1 MLRPLPAVFFRTETG
16 REPVRQWLKALPKNE
31 RKIIGEDIMTVQ
43 FRWPLGMPLVDH
55 LGSGIWEIRSRLA
68 NRTRALYFLCI
79 KRKSFFCTA
88 SSRKPRKLQTKTE
101 LWLCNAKMHTSKT
114 LKTRNKHRGSSFE
127 DFLKQE
133 GLLENVQA
141 AAFKRALALKV
152 NDMMKEKRL
161 NKSALAA
168 RMRTSRAAV
177 HRLLDPKNTS
187 VTLATLNRAARSL
200 GCKVK
205 IEFVPA

>member
-1 MLRPLPAVFFRTETG
+1 MIQSCSAPTIARCFLSDGKRAGADEHASGF
-16 REPVRQWLKALPKNE
+16 
-31 RKIIGEDIMTVQ
+31 ICDIRVIRGSQ
-43 FRWPLGMPLVDH
+43 KMP
-55 LGSGIWEIRSRLA
+55 I
-68 NRTRALYFLCI
+68 
-79 KRKSFFCTA
+79 
-88 SSRKPRKLQTKTE
+88 
-101 LWLCNAKMHTSKT
+101 SKT

-152 NDMMKEKRL
+152 NDMMKEKRM
-161 NKSALAA
+161 NKSAMAA

-187 VTLATLNRAARSL
+187 VTLATLTRAARSL

-205 IEFVPA
+205 IEFVPG

>member
-1 MLRPLPAVFFRTETG
+1 
-16 REPVRQWLKALPKNE
+16 
-31 RKIIGEDIMTVQ
+31 
-43 FRWPLGMPLVDH
+43 
-55 LGSGIWEIRSRLA
+55 
-68 NRTRALYFLCI
+68 
-79 KRKSFFCTA
+79 
-88 SSRKPRKLQTKTE
+88 
-101 LWLCNAKMHTSKT
+101 MHTLKT

-133 GLLENVQA
+133 GLLENVHA
-141 AAFKRALALKV
+141 AAFKRALALKM
-152 NDMMKEKRL
+152 NDMLKEKRM
-161 NKSALAA
+161 NKSAMAA

-205 IEFVPA
+205 IESVPA

>member
-1 MLRPLPAVFFRTETG
+1 MMERLSPSPKFQPIKFAHSRETKSITP
-16 REPVRQWLKALPKNE
+16 EPWIQLQA
-31 RKIIGEDIMTVQ
+31 
-43 FRWPLGMPLVDH
+43 
-55 LGSGIWEIRSRLA
+55 
-68 NRTRALYFLCI
+68 

-88 SSRKPRKLQTKTE
+88 SRKPGKLQTKTE
-101 LWLCNAKMHTSKT
+101 LWLCDAKMHTSKT
-114 LKTRNKHRGSSFE
+114 VRTRNKHRGSSLE

-133 GLLENVQA
+133 GLLEDVQA

-152 NDMMKEKRL
+152 NDLMKEKRM
-161 NKSALAA
+161 NKSAMAA

-187 VTLATLNRAARSL
+187 VTLATLNSAARSL